1 MGFLGFVGGLAGE
14 IVKDA
19 TGIDIEK
26 GINTIKEGG
35 LEEALY
41 EMRDD
46 AESKAYLNFRQQLR
60 SLSDADFR
68 RVSTD
73 NMIDIQIKAYEDE
86 RRRRRL

>member
-1 MGFLGFVGGLAGE
+1 MGFLGFVGSMAGE

-41 EMRDD
+41 DMKGDMEG
-46 AESKAYLNFRQQLR
+46 KAYTQFRQQLR

-68 RVSTD
+68 RLSTD
-73 NMIDIQIKAYEDE
+73 NMIDVQIRAYEDE
-86 RRRRRL
+86 KRRRRL